1 MVVNPEKNSGAA
13 AIFEP
18 RSKKKGTALKRRPRA
33 SVGRIFEE
41 DRVDDRVVLFG
52 RQVEFVDDGE
62 RLVRAG
68 DDVHVAFPG
77 DGFGL
82 GMSNRAIV

>member
-1 MVVNPEKNSGAA
+1 MVVNPEKTGAV

-18 RSKKKGTALKRRPRA
+18 RSKKGTALKRRPGHQSA
-33 SVGRIFEE
+33 VFSKKIVSTIALSCSGVI
-41 DRVDDRVVLFG
+41 
-52 RQVEFVDDGE
+52 EFVDDGE

-77 DGFGL
+77 DGFGF

>member
-1 MVVNPEKNSGAA
+1 MRRSAQRDARRLAA
-13 AIFEP
+13 LQQ
-18 RSKKKGTALKRRPRA
+18 KKGTAPKRRPRA

-62 RLVRAG
+62 RLVCAS

-77 DGFGL
+77 DGFGF
-82 GMSNRAIV
+82 GMINRAIV